1 MHNNACQPGK
11 SKRIFTVESPQPMNT
26 YQISRDSLLA
36 EIVTALSN
44 DERFVAAW
52 LTGSLGRDDAD
63 ALSDLD
69 LNVVAATQ
77 YAETLCDRPQQVS
90 AGTTAQ
96 RLALISRFGQPAV
109 IHENHHNAPMG
120 GTFTFVLYRD
130 SALMVDWI
138 LIPESAAQRP
148 AQSRLLFDKIGIP
161 ISAPPAPE
169 SNQQRNAALSE
180 RVAFFWMM
188 SAVLAKYI
196 ARHDMVQV
204 QYLLDMLYRVHHD
217 IERLLAGEAEKYH
230 RRSMLSGLRITREEQ
245 IAAVNELG
253 EKMLALMPEIV
264 ALGGHIPESPMAT
277 ITNLLNLK

>member
-1 MHNNACQPGK
+1 
-11 SKRIFTVESPQPMNT
+11 MNT

-69 LNVVAATQ
+69 LNVVAATRH
-77 YAETLCDRPQQVS
+77 AETLCDRPQQVS

-138 LIPESAAQRP
+138 LIPESPRSPGCCSTKLGSRFLRRP
-148 AQSRLLFDKIGIP
+148 HQNRINSETPRSQSEWLF
-161 ISAPPAPE
+161 
-169 SNQQRNAALSE
+169 
-180 RVAFFWMM
+180 
-188 SAVLAKYI
+188 
-196 ARHDMVQV
+196 
-204 QYLLDMLYRVHHD
+204 
-217 IERLLAGEAEKYH
+217 
-230 RRSMLSGLRITREEQ
+230 SG
-245 IAAVNELG
+245 
-253 EKMLALMPEIV
+253 
-264 ALGGHIPESPMAT
+264 
-277 ITNLLNLK
+277 